1 MMAKKKVTR
10 SYSSKGREDLAEQNR
25 IKVIATAI
33 KLLKKDGSSFSLRKL
48 AKSASCSERH
58 LYRMFG
64 GLEGLSK
71 ELNNKINELIGFD
84 MDLENIKIQELPN
97 QVRCL
102 FQMFNAN
109 EVLVSSYISSPMGV
123 LSRKLWFDEK
133 NQKLKNSLTKSGA
146 TEILAKEI
154 SVLLSASFW
163 KIVRFESGMSPDE
176 SVHFAGNLAESIIG
190 RAFKKE
196 SL

>member
-1 MMAKKKVTR
+1 MAKKRVTR
-10 SYSSKGREDLAEQNR
+10 SYDSKSRDDLAEQNKV
-25 IKVIATAI
+25 KVIAAAI

-71 ELNNKINELIGFD
+71 ELNNKINELIGFS
-84 MDLENIKIQELPN
+84 MDLENIKIQELPQ
-97 QVRCL
+97 QVRSL

-109 EVLVSSYISSPMGV
+109 EELVSSYISSPIGV
-123 LSRKLWFDEK
+123 ISRKLWFDEK
-133 NQKLKNSLTKSGA
+133 NQKLKNSLKKSGA

-163 KIVRFESGMSPDE
+163 KIVRFESDMSQEE
-176 SVHFAGNLAESIIG
+176 SIDFAGSLAELILEKAI
-190 RAFKKE
+190 KKE
-196 SL
+196 GL